1 MSSEKY
7 KDYINNNMIDK
18 EEDNKYFIL
27 IYKLN
32 IKEKQEIIKKLKED
46 GFPFDDNKDY
56 KDDVIRLF
64 GNKFVKQNK
73 NNCKIIYNNKKY
85 KLKEYLNEI
94 DINYNHNISNEI
106 KLKLTG
112 INNIADFTD
121 MFHGCIHLL
130 SVSESEN
137 DNIKQSIYI
146 DIFNDN
152 NSNSSLFEEQNSENI
167 NNRSINIDIN
177 YEFNDSFDLCYGSI
191 ISSLENI
198 SSISKEVNN
207 YNSINSDNNMDFIQV
222 SSTNNNK
229 IKCIRRIFSGCFSLI
244 SIPDISK

>member
-64 GNKFVKQNK
+64 GNKFVKQNR

-94 DINYNHNISNEI
+94 DINYNHNINEI

-112 INNIADFTD
+112 INNITDFSD

-130 SVSESEN
+130 
-137 DNIKQSIYI
+137 
-146 DIFNDN
+146 
-152 NSNSSLFEEQNSENI
+152 
-167 NNRSINIDIN
+167 
-177 YEFNDSFDLCYGSI
+177 
-191 ISSLENI
+191 
-198 SSISKEVNN
+198 
-207 YNSINSDNNMDFIQV
+207 
-222 SSTNNNK
+222 
-229 IKCIRRIFSGCFSLI
+229 
-244 SIPDISK
+244 

>member
-85 KLKEYLNEI
+85 KLKEYL
-94 DINYNHNISNEI
+94 
-106 KLKLTG
+106 
-112 INNIADFTD
+112 
-121 MFHGCIHLL
+121 
-130 SVSESEN
+130 
-137 DNIKQSIYI
+137 
-146 DIFNDN
+146 
-152 NSNSSLFEEQNSENI
+152 
-167 NNRSINIDIN
+167 
-177 YEFNDSFDLCYGSI
+177 
-191 ISSLENI
+191 
-198 SSISKEVNN
+198 
-207 YNSINSDNNMDFIQV
+207 
-222 SSTNNNK
+222 
-229 IKCIRRIFSGCFSLI
+229 
-244 SIPDISK
+244 